1 MLRTLVKRDRWINNK
16 RKWEWRESRV
26 EKKKWA
32 KHFNRILCCMRKW
45 NLHVKLERIKMPLK
59 NQRWV
64 LAHTFA
70 KLLFTVLTV
79 LYCTVLY
86 CTAAVR
92 CCNVDVLNTQCTTLL
107 CFGLLLNVVERIAS
121 RSQMNRQ
128 NNCNGIC
135 ASDVSIRILNHKL
148 NACFMLKDLFGW
160 ICW

>member
-1 MLRTLVKRDRWINNK
+1 MEFACVAWENKNAIEKPTMSACSHIRQITLYRFDY
-16 RKWEWRESRV
+16 
-26 EKKKWA
+26 A
-32 KHFNRILCCMRKW
+32 
-45 NLHVKLERIKMPLK
+45 
-59 NQRWV
+59 
-64 LAHTFA
+64 
-70 KLLFTVLTV
+70 
-79 LYCTVLY
+79 VLY